1 MPSCATRSAA
11 APVWAYPPAV
21 NHRVLF
27 TPSQHFYGLTG
38 KLSPIVTL
46 LLSAG
51 SLTLENGAL
60 YRSRLL

>member
-1 MPSCATRSAA
+1 MPSCATRSAT
-11 APVWAYPPAV
+11 APVWA
-21 NHRVLF
+21 
-27 TPSQHFYGLTG
+27 PSGKPSGFLQPCRHFYGVAG

-46 LLSAG
+46 LKSEG

>member
-1 MPSCATRSAA
+1 MPSCATRSAT
-11 APVWAYPPAV
+11 APVWASPPV
-21 NHRVLF
+21 NHRVFF
-27 TPSQHFYGLTG
+27 TPCRHFYGLAG

-46 LLSAG
+46 LKSDG